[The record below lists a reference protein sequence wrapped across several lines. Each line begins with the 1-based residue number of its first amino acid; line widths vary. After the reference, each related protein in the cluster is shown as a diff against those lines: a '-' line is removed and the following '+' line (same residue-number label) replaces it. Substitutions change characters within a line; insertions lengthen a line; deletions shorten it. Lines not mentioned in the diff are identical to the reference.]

1 MTLVV
6 LAESHQADRIT
17 KCTTWEKTE
26 NTVKREVI
34 FNCFVLFCTSLHTYM
49 YSAMKASI
57 PYLNVTEMT
66 VICHV
71 ISHYVILLSGKVSTV
86 ESCSIWL
93 RHLMGIY
100 FMSYTL

>member
-6 LAESHQADRIT
+6 LAESHQADRTT

-49 YSAMKASI
+49 YSATTASI
-57 PYLNVTEMT
+57 SCLNVTEMT
-66 VICHV
+66 VICHI
-71 ISHYVILLSGKVSTV
+71 ISHYVILLRGKILTV
-86 ESCSIWL
+86 ESYSI
-93 RHLMGIY
+93 
-100 FMSYTL
+100 